1 MKCLFFSGKTY
12 TLKQGGTLNLAAQK
26 SDNYTVASVYRA
38 DENGNKTGNALSL
51 RQDGKIAESLSENTN
66 YCVFYQA
73 TTDNDF
79 RGNVTFYDYQI
90 NPPAGQKSINDPSYY
105 GKADN
110 NRRFAM
116 GNSGYIK
123 LTLFIIFID
132 IYIVLS
138 VNVIFVYRIFFSRL

>member
-1 MKCLFFSGKTY
+1 M
-12 TLKQGGTLNLAAQK
+12 KQGGTLNLAAQK

-105 GKADN
+105 DKADN
-110 NRRFAM
+110 NRRLQWAIVDIE
-116 GNSGYIK
+116 NLEKNILYTKI
-123 LTLFIIFID
+123 TLPD
-132 IYIVLS
+132 
-138 VNVIFVYRIFFSRL
+138 RTM